1 MTIYKRVFDFDM
13 YFCGRGIVGDRYTAS
28 GTVGGR
34 TFSASLIFSG
44 YNKKDIARRLKRQ
57 LLDKANG
64 KR

>member
-1 MTIYKRVFDFDM
+1 MTTHKRVFDFDM

-34 TFSASLIFSG
+34 TYSASLIFSG
-44 YNKKDIARRLKRQ
+44 YNKKDIARLLKNQ
-57 LLDKANG
+57 ILEKANG